1 MPMRQARTPGGHATA
16 ATRTA
21 ALTSGLVRRG
31 PHWGNAVA
39 CYGPKQG
46 ARNKKEGPNDGPSLL
61 WKC

>member
-1 MPMRQARTPGGHATA
+1 MPMRQARTAGGHAMA

-21 ALTSGLVRRG
+21 ALTSGLARRG
-31 PHWGNAVA
+31 PRWGNAVA
-39 CYGPKQG
+39 CHGPKQA